1 MRQVI
6 PEPAILTMRHR
17 HAVMSMDE
25 IRTVGQPAFS
35 SWGGMLFVIDDPS
48 HQNLI
53 ALQREQAGD
62 MRSGMWIPVRV

>member
-25 IRTVGQPAFS
+25 IRTVGQPAL

-48 HQNLI
+48 RQNLI
-53 ALQREQAGD
+53 ALHREQAGN